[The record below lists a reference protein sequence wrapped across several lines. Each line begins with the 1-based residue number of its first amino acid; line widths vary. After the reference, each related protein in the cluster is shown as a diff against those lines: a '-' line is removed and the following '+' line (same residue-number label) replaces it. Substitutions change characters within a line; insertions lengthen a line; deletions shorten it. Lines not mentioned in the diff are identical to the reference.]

1 MTYKVLVVDDSKLAR
16 MSIARLLDALRPNW
30 VRFEAANATEAI
42 ERRNHKAIDVA
53 LLDVKMGFSRKGFRR
68 PGAQLWV
75 LEGDD
80 GKYLGHLWLSERD
93 NPRHGTRTLQVTTLG
108 IVREGRGKN
117 YGRLLMHKAEQE
129 AKERGIE
136 VIALEVAGNNR
147 RARDLFK
154 DLGYETIRRTM
165 HKRLRAQ

>member
-1 MTYKVLVVDDSKLAR
+1 MPPKTGPGSSSSSWRPSSISLGDSTEEERDIFKRAVHRAAR
-16 MSIARLLDALRPNW
+16 REDGLLPQ
-30 VRFEAANATEAI
+30 
-42 ERRNHKAIDVA
+42 
-53 LLDVKMGFSRKGFRR
+53 GFSPPRGTAL
-68 PGAQLWV
+68 GA
-75 LEGDD
+75 GRHD

-108 IVREGRGKN
+108 IVRDGRGKN

-136 VIALEVAGNNR
+136 VIALEVAETIAAPGPVQ
-147 RARDLFK
+147 

>member
-1 MTYKVLVVDDSKLAR
+1 
-16 MSIARLLDALRPNW
+16 MSGGYGGH
-30 VRFEAANATEAI
+30 VHFGAI
-42 ERRNHKAIDVA
+42 VS
-53 LLDVKMGFSRKGFRR
+53 G
-68 PGAQLWV
+68 P
-75 LEGDD
+75 
-80 GKYLGHLWLSERD
+80 
-93 NPRHGTRTLQVTTLG
+93 HGTRTLQVTTLG
-108 IVREGRGKN
+108 IVREARGKN

>member
-1 MTYKVLVVDDSKLAR
+1 
-16 MSIARLLDALRPNW
+16 
-30 VRFEAANATEAI
+30 
-42 ERRNHKAIDVA
+42 
-53 LLDVKMGFSRKGFRR
+53 
-68 PGAQLWV
+68 V

-108 IVREGRGKN
+108 IVRDGRGKN
-117 YGRLLMHKAEQE
+117 YGRLLMTKPSRSQGAGH
-129 AKERGIE
+129 RGDRPGSG
-136 VIALEVAGNNR
+136 GNNR
-147 RARDLFK
+147 RARDLFR